1 MRFFLF
7 LSVCVLHFTWAQQ
20 DSLSPQLAPSKPT
33 IQDSTDFR
41 SNPLEDYNKAY
52 FTLSRFNESIGLPPT
67 KFNFSTPQAT
77 LEHFILNCEKRDFEQ
92 AAYALNFN
100 LMPEGISLDQ
110 AAELAQKLYFVMD
123 QRVSI
128 DWGSIPDRPDGQI
141 DLWTTTNQAI
151 AGQPR
156 RSISFGAIDLKGRD
170 VALRLQRIKYKNYGA
185 LWAISPE
192 VVENIDAMYEVYGPR
207 ELDRSMPDWARF
219 PILGLPIWKLA
230 GTLLLLLLS
239 YFLGR
244 ATTRLFRYAFPKS
257 DVEWIRA
264 IAVKLARPAGLIIGV
279 LSFYIALNEFISF
292 SGPYASWLYSILLVT
307 VILSV
312 SWFVMKFIDYLM
324 VHLAQKRVGDTSL
337 EENSRARQLMTYV
350 SVARRIITFLV
361 FAIAAWVIISQFES
375 LEKLGIS
382 LLASAGVITVII
394 GVAAQSTLG
403 NIISGL
409 QIAITKPA
417 RIGDTVIINDEWG
430 YVEDIRFTYLV
441 IRTWD
446 ERRLVV
452 PLKHVTENIFENWSM
467 TNSQQIR
474 PIHLY
479 ADETIDVNAV
489 RDYFDEILRE
499 DEDWNDEFDPVVQV
513 TDVTEKGIKI
523 RALCSGK
530 DAETTFKLHCRMRE
544 KLVAFIAKYKD
555 GKHLSKD
562 RVDIIRLDSDKDT

>member
-1 MRFFLF
+1 MR
-7 LSVCVLHFTWAQQ
+7 
-20 DSLSPQLAPSKPT
+20 
-33 IQDSTDFR
+33 DSTNYGA
-41 SNPLEDYNKAY
+41 NPIQDYNKAY
-52 FTLSRFNESIGLPPT
+52 YVLSRFNESIGLPPE
-67 KFNFSTPQAT
+67 KFNFRTPQAT
-77 LEHFILNCEKRDFEQ
+77 LEHFVLKCEKRDFKQ

-100 LMPEGISLDQ
+100 LMPEDITLEQ

-123 QRVSI
+123 QRVAI

-141 DLWTTTNQAI
+141 DLWTNTNQAI

-156 RSISFGAIDLKGRD
+156 RSMTFGTIDLRGRD
-170 VALRLQRIKYKNYGA
+170 IVLRLQRIKYKEYGA
-185 LWAISPE
+185 LWVISPE
-192 VVENIDAMYEVYGPR
+192 AVENIDALYDQYGPR
-207 ELDRSMPDWARF
+207 QLDRDMPDWARF
-219 PILGLPIWKLA
+219 PVLGLPIWKLV
-230 GTLLLLLLS
+230 GTLLLIVLCYL
-239 YFLGR
+239 LGR
-244 ATTRLFRYAFPKS
+244 ASTQLSRYAFRKS
-257 DVEWIRA
+257 ETLWITA
-264 IAVKLARPAGLIIGV
+264 IADKLARPAGVVIGV
-279 LSFYIALNEFISF
+279 LAFYLTLNEFISF
-292 SGPYASWLYSILLVT
+292 SGPYASWVYSILLIV
-307 VILSV
+307 VVMAI

-324 VHLAQKRVGDTSL
+324 VHLAQKRIGDTNP
-337 EENSRARQLMTYV
+337 EENSHARQMMTYV

-361 FAIAAWVIISQFES
+361 FAIAAWIILSQFKS

-417 RIGDTVIINDEWG
+417 RIGDTVIINDDWS
-430 YVEDIRFTYLV
+430 YVEDISFTYLV

-452 PLKHVTENIFENWSM
+452 PLRYVTENIFENWSM
-467 TNSQQIR
+467 TSSQQIR

-479 ADETIDVNAV
+479 ADETIDVGAV
-489 RDYFDEILRE
+489 RDYFDKILRE

-513 TDVTEKGIKI
+513 TDVTEKGMKI

-530 DAETTFKLHCRMRE
+530 DADTTFKLHCRMRE
-544 KLVAFIAKYKD
+544 KLVAFIAQYKD

-562 RVDIIRLDSDKDT
+562 RVEIIKMDSADDDSV

>member
-1 MRFFLF
+1 MR
-7 LSVCVLHFTWAQQ
+7 
-20 DSLSPQLAPSKPT
+20 
-33 IQDSTDFR
+33 DSTNYGA
-41 SNPLEDYNKAY
+41 NPIQDYNKAY
-52 FTLSRFNESIGLPPT
+52 YVLSRFNESIGLPPE
-67 KFNFSTPQAT
+67 KFNFRTPQAT
-77 LEHFILNCEKRDFEQ
+77 LEHFVLNCEKRDFKQ

-100 LMPEGISLDQ
+100 LMPEDISLEQ

-123 QRVSI
+123 QRVAI

-141 DLWTTTNQAI
+141 DLWTNTNQAI

-156 RSISFGAIDLKGRD
+156 RSMTFGTIDLRGRD
-170 VALRLQRIKYKNYGA
+170 IVLRLQRIKYKEYGA
-185 LWAISPE
+185 LWVISPE
-192 VVENIDAMYEVYGPR
+192 AVENIDALYDQYGPR
-207 ELDRSMPDWARF
+207 QLDRDMPDWARF
-219 PILGLPIWKLA
+219 PVLGLPIWKLV
-230 GTLLLLLLS
+230 GTLLLIVLCYL
-239 YFLGR
+239 LGR
-244 ATTRLFRYAFPKS
+244 ASTQLSRYAFRKS
-257 DVEWIRA
+257 ETLWITA
-264 IAVKLARPAGLIIGV
+264 IADKLARPAGVVIGV
-279 LSFYIALNEFISF
+279 LAFYLTLNEFISF
-292 SGPYASWLYSILLVT
+292 SGPYASWVYSILLIV
-307 VILSV
+307 VVMAI
-312 SWFVMKFIDYLM
+312 SWFVIKFIDYLM
-324 VHLAQKRVGDTSL
+324 VHLAQKRIGDTNP
-337 EENSRARQLMTYV
+337 EENSHARQMMTYV

-361 FAIAAWVIISQFES
+361 FAIAAWIILSQFKS

-417 RIGDTVIINDEWG
+417 RIGDTVIINDDWS

-452 PLKHVTENIFENWSM
+452 PLRYVTENIFENWSM
-467 TNSQQIR
+467 TSSQQIR

-479 ADETIDVNAV
+479 ADETIDVGAV
-489 RDYFDEILRE
+489 RDYFDKILRE

-513 TDVTEKGIKI
+513 TDVTEKGMKI

-530 DAETTFKLHCRMRE
+530 DADTTFKLHCRMRE
-544 KLVAFIAKYKD
+544 KLVAFIAQYKD

-562 RVDIIRLDSDKDT
+562 RVEIIKMDSADDDSD